1 MHETESNPMATSA
14 ADTPPHADAHAAD
27 ISESGE
33 PTYALIGE
41 ILHITDEANATTQQ
55 LLVGE
60 GRLHPIDP
68 DLLPVFEFFTTPRA
82 EHQAKEW
89 FEWAGAPSDLLSHL
103 VKLGILVRVDTR
115 NSWTAAKSLKGL
127 RLTAQ
132 SEPGDQ
138 SPDGYLCVVSRTT
151 GETVMTVSPE
161 LATLLWG
168 NEEGWDI
175 PAAIKRMARAS
186 GLDKETTARS
196 ALAMM
201 PMLLEHGYARLEWL
215 RVPKT

>member
-1 MHETESNPMATSA
+1 MIA
-14 ADTPPHADAHAAD
+14 APTPPYQEEHA
-27 ISESGE
+27 SEFSEGSE

-41 ILHITDEANATTQQ
+41 IIHITEEAGVTTQN

-60 GRLHPIDP
+60 GRIRPIDP

-103 VKLGILVRVDTR
+103 VKLGILVRVHTR
-115 NSWTAAKSLKGL
+115 TSWTAAKSLRGL

-132 SEPGDQ
+132 SEQGDQ
-138 SPDGYLCVVSRTT
+138 TPSGYLSVLSRTT

-168 NEEGWDI
+168 NEEGLDI
-175 PAAIKRMARAS
+175 PSAIKRMAKVA
-186 GLDKETTARS
+186 GLDKETIARR

-201 PMLLEHGYARLEWL
+201 PMLLEYGYARLEWL
-215 RVPKT
+215 RVPE